1 MEAEFRFD
9 ERSSILPNV
18 RRVSDRKFLSLSVL
32 TQLTLIKT
40 SQPNLRDKLTALEA
54 QLTCQL
60 PTEDSKVELSP
71 VLGRLDREEE
81 AGVRSKD
88 SVNIQK
94 DCGDDNIC
102 IPDLKIFHSR

>member
-60 PTEDSKVELSP
+60 PTEANKAELSP

>member
-1 MEAEFRFD
+1 M
-9 ERSSILPNV
+9 
-18 RRVSDRKFLSLSVL
+18 
-32 TQLTLIKT
+32 
-40 SQPNLRDKLTALEA
+40 RDKLTALEA

-60 PTEDSKVELSP
+60 LSEGNKAELSP
-71 VLGRLDREEE
+71 VLGRQDREEG

>member
-1 MEAEFRFD
+1 M
-9 ERSSILPNV
+9 
-18 RRVSDRKFLSLSVL
+18 
-32 TQLTLIKT
+32 TQLTLIKPR
-40 SQPNLRDKLTALEA
+40 QPNVRDKLTALEA

-60 PTEDSKVELSP
+60 PSEGNKSELAP
-71 VLGRLDREEE
+71 VLGRLDREDG

>member
-1 MEAEFRFD
+1 M
-9 ERSSILPNV
+9 
-18 RRVSDRKFLSLSVL
+18 
-32 TQLTLIKT
+32 TQLTLIKPR
-40 SQPNLRDKLTALEA
+40 QPQVRDKLTALEA

-60 PTEDSKVELSP
+60 PSEGNKSELSP
-71 VLGRLDREEE
+71 VLGRLDREDG

>member
-1 MEAEFRFD
+1 M
-9 ERSSILPNV
+9 
-18 RRVSDRKFLSLSVL
+18 FLL
-32 TQLTLIKT
+32 TLLTLIKP
-40 SQPNLRDKLTALEA
+40 SQPAVRDKLTALEA

-60 PTEDSKVELSP
+60 PTEGGKAEELTP
-71 VLGRLDREEE
+71 VLGRLDREDG

>member
-1 MEAEFRFD
+1 M
-9 ERSSILPNV
+9 
-18 RRVSDRKFLSLSVL
+18 
-32 TQLTLIKT
+32 
-40 SQPNLRDKLTALEA
+40 RDKLTALEA

-60 PTEDSKVELSP
+60 PSEGRKAEELSP
-71 VLGRLDREEE
+71 VLGRLDREDE